1 MYHLFIKTRDQEQFA
16 AFKKFRNHLQSKL
29 KKAKQD
35 YYQQLFSG
43 IRNEPKRIWNAVNK
57 ITSRKSSCTS
67 QIQLLNKS
75 QMTSMNEHF
84 VQAGSRASRGERSMV
99 RVIDIPPVTSSIFLQ
114 PTDSVEIQ
122 NLIDK
127 MKCTASAGPD
137 GIRPEPIKYVSGEIS
152 VVLAYIVNLSISSGI
167 FPDALKTARITP
179 IHKGGAKDQ
188 VSNYRPISVLNIFSK
203 LFESVV
209 VDRLWS
215 FLTKHNVISKY
226 QYGFQ
231 KK

>member
-1 MYHLFIKTRDQEQFA
+1 
-16 AFKKFRNHLQSKL
+16 
-29 KKAKQD
+29 
-35 YYQQLFSG
+35 
-43 IRNEPKRIWNAVNK
+43 
-57 ITSRKSSCTS
+57 
-67 QIQLLNKS
+67 
-75 QMTSMNEHF
+75 
-84 VQAGSRASRGERSMV
+84 MV
-99 RVIDIPPVTSSIFLQ
+99 HVIPPVTISIFLQ

-231 KK
+231 KNRSAEQALLDIKDKIIENIEKQKVTLGLFLDFRKAFDSIDHKILLNK